1 MHETRLA
8 VRRLAQRRGV
18 TTVSILTL
26 AAAIGTAAATWS
38 LLSAVLLRP
47 LPVRDP
53 ANLVVVASVYTF
65 GSRTVQSG
73 LLYPQ
78 YTQIRDSRVFADVA
92 AVWSPP
98 LSIPVDD
105 QVAPRG
111 TMVAFVS
118 GAFFDVLGVRVP
130 IGRGL
135 SANDDRRGAPP
146 VAVLSDRYWRE
157 KFNAD
162 PAVIGRILRVG
173 GKQVPIVG
181 VAARGFR
188 GLNLSSAPSFYLP
201 LETIA
206 DVGPPFFNYFADPS
220 ATMSPTSGVTL
231 VGRLAAG
238 QSADDVTARIAALPS
253 PGRRGPSNL
262 RLIAI
267 NTAAIPA
274 IARDGMSQF
283 ARLLGSTVALLLVIG
298 CSTVGLLLLVRTE
311 GRKEEFATCLAL
323 GATRAQLARSV
334 VIEGGVLTIAA
345 AALSPL
351 IAQWL
356 FSAVSTFQLPGGI
369 NLGLLELSLDAR
381 AIGVS
386 IGSAALATLL
396 IAVIA
401 GAFGFRA
408 DVADS
413 LRARAGATPRV
424 TRRRTRAALLATQV
438 AIALT
443 LVAGTGLF
451 ARSLMAALD
460 LNRRID
466 SARIVISDIPLASP
480 EYTPARA
487 SAFFDDLGQRLSGN
501 PVIAS
506 VATSVFNSGGM
517 GAGGSLTI
525 DGVPRT
531 FPYFVAFQYVD
542 ASFFQTMRM
551 HIARGRDFSA
561 GDVKGAPMAA
571 IVSESFGRMIAA
583 GGNPIGR
590 HIVTMAGGLLDL
602 EIVGVTDDLF
612 IDIRDAEPL
621 AVYIPIAQ
629 RPSPVVAR
637 TLVFRAAQD
646 AAAAQREVLATI
658 RHIDPNLNPPAGLT
672 LDERLLRQMAPQQF
686 GMLVLG
692 TLGAIAVLLTIL
704 GTYVLAETMAVM
716 RMREMGIRAA
726 LGATS
731 GDLMTIVI
739 RETATLVGVGLVA
752 GLLLAWLGASTIRA
766 FLFRVQPLDPVTL
779 GLVAAVI
786 LLVAIGVSLRPALRA
801 GRVNLAAVLRA
812 E

>member
-1 MHETRLA
+1 MHEIRLA
-8 VRRLAQRRGV
+8 IRRLSQRRG
-18 TTVSILTL
+18 TTAASVLTL
-26 AAAIGTAAATWS
+26 TTAIGAAAATWS

-53 ANLVVVASVYTF
+53 ATLVVVASMNTF
-65 GSRTVQSG
+65 GPRTVQSG

-78 YTQIRDSRVFADVA
+78 YTHIRDSQVFADVA
-92 AVWSPP
+92 AAWMPP
-98 LSIPVDD
+98 LSIPVDE

-118 GAFFDVLGVRVP
+118 GTFFDVLGVGVP
-130 IGRGL
+130 LGRGFTA
-135 SANDDRRGAPP
+135 SDDRRGAPP

-157 KFNAD
+157 RFTAD
-162 PAVIGRILRVG
+162 PAVIGRVLRVG
-173 GKQVPIVG
+173 GKQVAIVG

-188 GLNLSSAPSFYLP
+188 GLSLSSAPSFYLP

-206 DVGPPFFNYFADPS
+206 DVGPPYFNYFADPS
-220 ATMSPTSGVTL
+220 AKMSPTSGVTL
-231 VGRLAAG
+231 VGRLRPG
-238 QSADDVTARIAALPS
+238 QSADEATTRIDALPS

-262 RLIAI
+262 RLLAI

-274 IARDGMSQF
+274 VAREGMSQF

-311 GRKEEFATCLAL
+311 ARKEEFATCLAL
-323 GATRAQLARSV
+323 GATRRQLARSV
-334 VIEGGVLTIAA
+334 VIEGGILTIAA

-356 FSAVSTFQLPGGI
+356 FSAVSAFQLPGGI

-381 AIGVS
+381 AIAVCA
-386 IGSAALATLL
+386 GSAALATLL
-396 IAVIA
+396 IAFIA
-401 GAFGFRA
+401 GAFGFRV
-408 DVADS
+408 DLIDS
-413 LRARAGATPRV
+413 LRARAGATPRI
-424 TRRRTRAALLATQV
+424 TRRRTRAALLASQV

-480 EYTPARA
+480 EYTAARA
-487 SAFFDDLGQRLSGN
+487 SAFFDDLRQRLSGN

-506 VATSVFNSGGM
+506 AATSVFNSGGM

-525 DGVPRT
+525 DGVSRT
-531 FPYFVAFQYVD
+531 FPYFVAFQYID
-542 ASFFQTMRM
+542 ASFFQTMGMR
-551 HIARGRDFSA
+551 IARGRDFSA
-561 GDVKGAPMAA
+561 DDVKGAPMAA

-612 IDIRDAEPL
+612 LDIRDAEPL

-646 AAAAQREVLATI
+646 TAAAQREVLAAI
-658 RHIDPNLNPPAGLT
+658 RQIDPNLNPPLGLT

-692 TLGAIAVLLTIL
+692 SLGAIAVLLTIL

-716 RMREMGIRAA
+716 RTREMGIRAA
-726 LGATS
+726 LGAS
-731 GDLMTIVI
+731 AGELMVIMI
-739 RETATLVGVGLVA
+739 RETATLVGIGLAA
-752 GLLLAWLGASTIRA
+752 GLLLAWLGANTIRA
-766 FLFRVQPLDPVTL
+766 FLFRIQPLDPVTL
-779 GLVAAVI
+779 APTAMLILVLALI
-786 LLVAIGVSLRPALRA
+786 VSLRPALRA
-801 GRVNLAAVLRA
+801 TRVDLASVLRT